1 MKHPP
6 RTLIAD
12 DHPVFVE
19 GLKSILPNTLVNIVG
34 TAYNGKSLT
43 TIIEQREPELL
54 LLDLNLP
61 GMSGLEVLDWIQQ
74 NGFDLKTLVITMY
87 GQPKLVR
94 KAMDKGANGYLL
106 KDEHII
112 DIQTAIQSIF
122 KGHVYLGS
130 GLNEAARSLATMR
143 GKAKNEFKDDF
154 LPRQRLTKREM
165 EVLNLITQALN
176 NKQIGEQLFISDQ
189 TVGVHRKNIM
199 RKLGVSNTAGLIKLA
214 FEHHLVE

>member
-6 RTLIAD
+6 RTIIAD

-19 GLKSILPNTLVNIVG
+19 GLKSVLPQTLVNIVG

-43 TIIEQREPELL
+43 TIIQQSQPELL

-61 GMSGLEVLDWIQQ
+61 GKSGLEVLDWLQQ
-74 NGFDLKTLVITMY
+74 NEVDIKVLIITMY
-87 GQPKLVR
+87 GQPKIVR
-94 KAMDKGANGYLL
+94 KALDKGANGYLL

-112 DIQTAIQSIF
+112 DINTAIHSIF
-122 KGHVYLGS
+122 KGQIYLGA
-130 GLNEAARSLATMR
+130 GLNETARNLATM
-143 GKAKNEFKDDF
+143 GVKSKNEFKDDF

-165 EVLNLITQALN
+165 EVLKLITEALN